1 MRCSACNAETRV
13 LDTRTRST
21 DGATRR
27 RRECVACGRRLT
39 TEELPGTESWLGELP
54 EFTRE
59 SGGPL
64 EAVRRRAILASV
76 RDENE
81 RGMATVV
88 ARMEATLA
96 EMRTILQHQAE
107 REEA

>member
-39 TEELPGTESWLGELP
+39 TEELPGELP

-64 EAVRRRAILASV
+64 EAVRRPKCLASV

-107 REEA
+107 REEAQR